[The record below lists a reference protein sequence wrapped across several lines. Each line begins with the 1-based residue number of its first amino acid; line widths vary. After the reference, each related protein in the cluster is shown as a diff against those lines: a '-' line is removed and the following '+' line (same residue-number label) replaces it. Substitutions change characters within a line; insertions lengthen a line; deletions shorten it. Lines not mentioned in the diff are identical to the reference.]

1 MERFLRRHD
10 VVAVTGLSRSQIDR
24 LTKAGKFPG
33 RVSLSPACSAW
44 VASEVEAWIAERIAE
59 SRAKSSEAA

>member
-10 VVAVTGLSRSQIDR
+10 VVEITGLSRSQIDR

-33 RVSLSPACSAW
+33 RVTLSPACSAW
-44 VASEVEAWIAERIAE
+44 VASEVEAWIAARIAE
-59 SRAKSSEAA
+59 SRTKPEAA

>member
-10 VVAVTGLSRSQIDR
+10 VVEITGLSRSQIDR

-33 RVSLSPACSAW
+33 RVTLSPACSAW
-44 VASEVEAWIAERIAE
+44 VASEVEAWITARIAE
-59 SRAKSSEAA
+59 SRAKTPEAA

>member
-10 VVAVTGLSRSQIDR
+10 VVEITGLSRSQIDR

-33 RVSLSPACSAW
+33 RVTLSPACSAW
-44 VASEVEAWIAERIAE
+44 VASEVEAWIASRIAA
-59 SRAKSSEAA
+59 SRAKTPEAA